1 MANHRPLVI
10 INGVKNRLSTSDRV
24 EAGAGVVSSGS
35 VPLALDGNAQ
45 GVHIVD
51 ALLTLEKE
59 INHTIHVLPST
70 NGNTAG
76 GDLTVA
82 AGQAA
87 GTGGGG
93 NLKLRGGNGTPHGA
107 VYIGET
113 YTTSVLIGPTTG
125 SNTIIVGQSTGT
137 ETIKVG
143 YTATTSPSTTSTT
156 IYLGTGSAGYSQNV
170 IYIGNYG
177 STSASSVNIYGDQVK
192 IPANS
197 TGQIGFFSTTPA
209 SQQSSAALTNN
220 VSSGG
225 TNDTIADFTVT
236 VSNGTATTSALT
248 TDVNS
253 RLSSI
258 RNDIYQLA
266 RKVGQINSALRLYG
280 LLA

>member
-1 MANHRPLVI
+1 
-10 INGVKNRLSTSDRV
+10 
-24 EAGAGVVSSGS
+24 
-35 VPLALDGNAQ
+35 
-45 GVHIVD
+45 
-51 ALLTLEKE
+51 
-59 INHTIHVLPST
+59 
-70 NGNTAG
+70 
-76 GDLTVA
+76 
-82 AGQAA
+82 
-87 GTGGGG
+87 
-93 NLKLRGGNGTPHGA
+93 
-107 VYIGET
+107 
-113 YTTSVLIGPTTG
+113 
-125 SNTIIVGQSTGT
+125 
-137 ETIKVG
+137 
-143 YTATTSPSTTSTT
+143 
-156 IYLGTGSAGYSQNV
+156 LGTGSAGYSQNV